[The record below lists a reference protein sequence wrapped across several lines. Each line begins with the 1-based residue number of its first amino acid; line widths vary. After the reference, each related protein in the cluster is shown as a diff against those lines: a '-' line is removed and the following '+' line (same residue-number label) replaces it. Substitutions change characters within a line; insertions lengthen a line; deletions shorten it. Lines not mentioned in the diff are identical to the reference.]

1 MDSFLAWMQG
11 FLLGD
16 AIVLMVI
23 MLLVIGLFELIFPAT
38 KIPARHY
45 AFNFSYG
52 FLTALINAITAPLI
66 GTMLA
71 FVIQK
76 FGPGLINL
84 SAFGLSGV
92 SGALVAI
99 LVSSV
104 IFDFFAYWQ
113 HRLEHASPV
122 LWQEHLIH
130 HSDEYMNV
138 TSAGRQHFLD
148 TFLLPIF
155 VTIPMAVLF
164 KLPPVEIGGLSLV
177 PIVWIYFVHA
187 NLNIGFGPLWWLL
200 VSPNY
205 HRIHHSLERQHIDR
219 NFCNWFPI
227 WDILFGTAVRPRANE
242 CPATGVDGVTLKSV
256 PQGILFPFQSWLKM
270 IRARLTRVAD

>member
-1 MDSFLAWMQG
+1 MDRLIGWLQEF
-11 FLLGD
+11 FLGD
-16 AIVLMVI
+16 AIVLMVL
-23 MLLVIGLFELIFPAT
+23 MLLVLGFFELIFPAT

-52 FLTALINAITAPLI
+52 FTIALINAITAPLI

-71 FVIQK
+71 YAIQK
-76 FGPGLINL
+76 LGLGLIDL
-84 SAFGLSGV
+84 SAFGLRGV
-92 SGALVAI
+92 SGALVAM
-99 LVSSV
+99 LVPAV
-104 IFDFFAYWQ
+104 IFDFFSYWQ
-113 HRLEHASPV
+113 HRLEHANRV

-138 TSAGRQHFLD
+138 TSAARSHFLD
-148 TFLLPIF
+148 TVLLPIF
-155 VTIPMAVLF
+155 VTIPMAILF

-177 PIVWIYFVHA
+177 PIAWLYFSHA

-205 HRIHHSLERQHIDR
+205 HRIHHSLERQHIDM

-242 CPATGVDGVTLKSV
+242 CPATGVDGVTLNSI

-270 IRARLTRVAD
+270 IRARLSRVTD